1 MAKTISLGK
10 YAALSRASTAAH
22 VFSIMAIDHQD
33 ALRQVMR
40 PHDPQSLSYQTL
52 VDFKLAVVEAL
63 EPAVSG
69 LLLDA
74 VIGAPP
80 AILRG
85 LTRRVGL
92 LLELEKAD
100 YSLNPL
106 PLTVEIDPAWRV
118 EKIKRL
124 GAEGVKLFF
133 YYNPAPSAH
142 RDAQEAILGQ
152 VVADCSAYDIPFY
165 AEPIMIDV
173 APEDFSAALITSAE
187 RVAALG
193 VDVLKLEFPFS
204 IQKSA
209 QQSADQELWL
219 AACQALTNAI
229 DIPWVLLS
237 AGVDFP
243 TFAAQV
249 EIACKGG
256 ASGFIAGRALW
267 GDACNLP
274 SLDDQQAW
282 LASEGRARI
291 QQLAMIAEQYAAPW
305 SERLTAPTFDENWF
319 KTY

>member
-1 MAKTISLGK
+1 MAKSISLGK

-40 PHDPQSLSYQTL
+40 PNDPQSLSYQTL

-63 EPAVSG
+63 APQVSG

-85 LTRRVGL
+85 LTRRLGL

-106 PLTVEIDPAWRV
+106 PLTVEIDPAWSV

-165 AEPIMIDV
+165 AEPIMVDV
-173 APEDFSAALITSAE
+173 AAENFSAALIASAQ
-187 RVAALG
+187 RVTALG
-193 VDVLKLEFPFS
+193 VDVLKLEFPFP
-204 IQKSA
+204 I

-256 ASGFIAGRALW
+256 AAGFIAGRAVW
-267 GDACNLP
+267 GEACRLL
-274 SLDDQQAW
+274 SLDDQRAW
-282 LASEGRARI
+282 LAGEGRARM
-291 QQLAMIAEQYAAPW
+291 QELAAIAEKYAAPW
-305 SERLTAPTFDENWF
+305 SERLTAPTVDENWF